1 MPVRKPW
8 WDAEKNEAHKRISGV
23 VQRLTNASAPRW
35 QAWLRYEEIYQ
46 DRYWEKTTVGNTKTL
61 RRLTINRARVLIETY
76 TSKLLRAKVL
86 PMVVVKDGDTD
97 LTFRARDNN
106 LFLEGAF
113 DDLGVYDQDPL
124 WCTDLA
130 NKGTFFAHVYPN
142 DGEPV
147 VERVDPFE
155 ILLDDTDWQYAD
167 GRAIFRQRVF
177 DRDVLIEMFPDAEEK
192 ILSAEGISTD
202 SPLVRNRGTN
212 DLDQVLVT
220 FAWHRRSGPKA
231 KDGRY
236 SVVLPNVTLEDTL
249 EWDEDEL
256 PFAWGWRIRPE
267 RSMWGHPLMAD
278 LATPQETLD
287 RWTRRIDE
295 SMRLMAVPRVLVRK
309 GAKVNI
315 RKLDNDIGSVLEVD
329 QPSTDVVAFNMD
341 GISAQAF
348 QYLQSIE
355 SEMQTLARTS
365 LLSTQGE
372 VPTGVKS
379 GVAMRIMEETDAEGL
394 REPMRYRDRFF
405 VRIAKL
411 LTKVFDGLDGF
422 TTMARAKG
430 QAGRMLSYH
439 DVKLAEGSYRW
450 AVTPTSFKARSAA
463 ARVEQAQELVAQGLL
478 PPDRVANFCD
488 IPDLENETNLI
499 TAQYDAIRMRIDK
512 ILQDGDA
519 DAAVPS
525 AMLNLSMLRKMAG
538 DAWARA
544 EADGAAEDRLE
555 LLTQLATEADR
566 LQNPPPPPGAM
577 GPPMMPG
584 APPMPGPASPDMGG
598 GMPGAPPMMPPGMP
612 PGGGMPPMPGAAPPG
627 GMPS

>member
-1 MPVRKPW
+1 MPARKPW
-8 WDAEKNEAHKRISGV
+8 WTAPKGEAHKRISGV
-23 VQRLTNASAPRW
+23 VQRLANAAAPRW
-35 QAWLRYEEIYQ
+35 QTWIRYEEIYQ
-46 DRYWEKTTVGNTKTL
+46 DRYWETPALATTHRQ

-76 TSKLLRAKVL
+76 TSKLLRARVL
-86 PMVVVKDGDTD
+86 PMVVVKDGDTA
-97 LTFRARDNN
+97 LTFRARDTN

-113 DDLGVYDQDPL
+113 DDLDVYGQDPL

-130 NKGTFFAHVYPN
+130 CKGTYFAHMYAS
-142 DGEPV
+142 DGQPV

-155 ILLDDTDWQYAD
+155 ILLDDTDWQYGD

-177 DRDVLIEMFPDAEEK
+177 DRDVLIEMFPDAEEQ
-192 ILSAEGISTD
+192 ILSAEGIPSD

-220 FAWHRRSGPKA
+220 FAWHRRSGPDA

-236 SVVLPNVTLEDTL
+236 SVVLSNVTLEDTE
-249 EWDEDEL
+249 EWDEDDL

-267 RSMWGHPLMAD
+267 RGMWGHPLMAD

-287 RWTRRIDE
+287 KWTRRIDE
-295 SMRLMAVPRVLVRK
+295 SMRLMAVPRVFVRK

-315 RKLDNDIGSVLEVD
+315 RKLDNEVGSILEVD
-329 QPSTDVVAFNMD
+329 NPQTDVVAFNMD
-341 GISAQAF
+341 GISSQAF

-355 SEMQTLARTS
+355 QEMQTLARTS
-365 LLSTQGE
+365 LLSTQGQ
-372 VPTGVKS
+372 VPAGVKS
-379 GVAMRIMEETDAEGL
+379 GVAMRIMEETDSEGL

-405 VRIAKL
+405 VRIAKI
-411 LTKVFDGLDGF
+411 LTRIFDQLDGF
-422 TTMARAKG
+422 STMARAKG
-430 QAGRMLSYH
+430 QKGRMLDYH
-439 DVKLAEGSYRW
+439 DVKLAEGTYRW

-478 PPDRVANFCD
+478 PPDRVANFVD
-488 IPDLENETNLI
+488 IPDLESETNLI

-519 DAAVPS
+519 EAAIPS
-525 AMLNLSMLRKMAG
+525 SMLNLAMLRKMVG
-538 DAWARA
+538 DAYARA
-544 EADGAAEDRLE
+544 EADGADQDRLE

-566 LQNPPPPPGAM
+566 LQNPMPAAPPA
-577 GPPMMPG
+577 GP
-584 APPMPGPASPDMGG
+584 APMPGPASPDMGG
-598 GMPGAPPMMPPGMP
+598 GAPPMMPPGMP
-612 PGGGMPPMPGAAPPG
+612 PGGGLPPMPGAAPPG

>member
-1 MPVRKPW
+1 MAARKPW
-8 WDAEKNEAHKRISGV
+8 WTADKGKVHTRIAGV
-23 VQRLTNASAPRW
+23 VERLTNASAPRW
-35 QAWLRYEEIYQ
+35 QAWIRYEQIYQ
-46 DRYWEKTTVGNTKTL
+46 DRYWQTAATSTTQKQ

-76 TSKLLRAKVL
+76 TSKLLRARVL

-97 LTFRARDNN
+97 LTFRARDTN
-106 LFLEGAF
+106 LFIEGAF

-130 NKGTFFAHVYPN
+130 NKGIYFAHIYPN
-142 DGEPV
+142 DGEPI

-177 DRDVLIEMFPDAEEK
+177 DRDVLVEMFPDAEDQ
-192 ILSAEGISTD
+192 ILSAEGVPSD
-202 SPLVRNRGTN
+202 SPLVRSRGTN

-236 SVVLPNVTLEDTL
+236 SVVLPNVTLEDTE

-267 RSMWGHPLMAD
+267 RGMWGHPLMAD

-309 GAKVNI
+309 GAKI
-315 RKLDNDIGSVLEVD
+315 SIQKLDNEVGSVLQVEN
-329 QPSTDVVAFNMD
+329 PATDIAPFNMD
-341 GISAQAF
+341 GISSQAF

-365 LLSTQGE
+365 LLSTQGQ
-372 VPTGVKS
+372 VPTGIKS

-411 LTKVFDGLDGF
+411 LTRVFDQLDGF

-430 QAGRMLSYH
+430 QSGRMLNYH
-439 DVKLAEGSYRW
+439 DVKLAEDQYRW
-450 AVTPTSFKARSAA
+450 AVTPTSFKARSAS

-478 PPDRVANFCD
+478 PPDRVANFVD

-499 TAQYDAIRMRIDK
+499 TAQYDAIRRRIDR
-512 ILQDGDA
+512 ILQDGDQE
-519 DAAVPS
+519 AAIPS
-525 AMLNLSMLRKMAG
+525 SMLNLDMLRKMVG
-538 DAWARA
+538 DAFARA
-544 EADGAAEDRLE
+544 EADGADPDRLE

-566 LQNPPPPPGAM
+566 LQNPAPPPGAM
-577 GPPMMPG
+577 PPGGPM
-584 APPMPGPASPDMGG
+584 PMPGPASPDMGG

-612 PGGGMPPMPGAAPPG
+612 PGGGMPPMPGTAPPG